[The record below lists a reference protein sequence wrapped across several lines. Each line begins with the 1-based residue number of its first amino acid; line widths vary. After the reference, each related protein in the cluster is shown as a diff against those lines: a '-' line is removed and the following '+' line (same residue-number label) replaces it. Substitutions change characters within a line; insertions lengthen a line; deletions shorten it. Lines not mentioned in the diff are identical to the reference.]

1 MIAIIK
7 KIFEANPETSKIELK
22 GKCSDCGR
30 EIDINITPISR
41 GVGLSGG
48 ALSEFSPNRYSA
60 DCPDCYNVVSL
71 TTHHFRLKKSKKT
84 QGRIERR
91 CFPDFSFNR

>member
-48 ALSEFSPNRYSA
+48 ALSEFSPDRYFA
-60 DCPDCYNVVSL
+60 ECPDCYNVVSL
-71 TTHHFRLKKSKKT
+71 ITHHFRLKKIKKNSG
-84 QGRIERR
+84 QDRKRGHLI
-91 CFPDFSFNR
+91 CP